1 MFTKWS
7 STFLSTPSARR
18 ATHFAQVP
26 RMQRPHFYPRPP
38 RGGRLCAWLLPCS
51 TFSFLSTP
59 SARRA
64 TIFSQ
69 CSHSRRHD
77 FYPRPPRGGRRR
89 RSAIQSL
96 VNLISIHALREE
108 GDRLHSAMRP
118 ATSDFYPRPPRGGR
132 RLGDYF
138 GLPTGVNFYPRPPRG
153 GRRRYAVVPH
163 QYIRIFLST
172 PSARRA
178 TRHRLAHVA
187 RFCIISIH
195 ALREE
200 GDPVLPQQSARH
212 EEISIHALREEG
224 DICAWLSPC
233 NTSSFLSTPSA
244 RRATV

>member
-1 MFTKWS
+1 MQKAGNKQQA
-7 STFLSTPSARR
+7 FLSTPSARR
-18 ATHFAQVP
+18 ATPPDAQWYKN
-26 RMQRPHFYPRPP
+26 QK
-38 RGGRLCAWLLPCS
+38 
-51 TFSFLSTP
+51 
-59 SARRA
+59 
-64 TIFSQ
+64 
-69 CSHSRRHD
+69 
-77 FYPRPPRGGRRR
+77 
-89 RSAIQSL
+89 
-96 VNLISIHALREE
+96 
-108 GDRLHSAMRP
+108 
-118 ATSDFYPRPPRGGR
+118 DFYPRPPRGGR

>member
-1 MFTKWS
+1 MKS
-7 STFLSTPSARR
+7 LAIRFLSTPSARR